1 MEWRMIEFRVGDLAE
16 KLGVHR
22 NTVGNWIR
30 SGALRASSVVAK
42 KYSISE
48 EEFIRFC
55 KLQGISESV
64 VSQFVVRDFHVISKE
79 ERMPQQTAT
88 VSEPRTVGQRDS
100 ILRTDPQWA
109 DGCLTCG
116 SCASACPISGV
127 DGLDPRKIIRKVVFG
142 QIDEVVASNW
152 PWKCTLCGK
161 CEEACPMNIELVKLF
176 RKIRSLRQRDRV
188 PGPLH
193 KGVMMALRRGNN
205 LGIPRSEFIG
215 LLEEVG
221 EEFAEE
227 CCPGFATPIDVEGAN
242 MMITVNSKEPFGEP
256 DDMKYWW
263 KIFHAAGES
272 WTIPS
277 DNWEGVNWGLFTG
290 DDDSMRIMVGRIVD
304 NMLRLGCKKLVLPE

>member
-1 MEWRMIEFRVGDLAE
+1 M
-16 KLGVHR
+16 
-22 NTVGNWIR
+22 
-30 SGALRASSVVAK
+30 
-42 KYSISE
+42 
-48 EEFIRFC
+48 
-55 KLQGISESV
+55 
-64 VSQFVVRDFHVISKE
+64 
-79 ERMPQQTAT
+79 
-88 VSEPRTVGQRDS
+88 
-100 ILRTDPQWA
+100 
-109 DGCLTCG
+109 
-116 SCASACPISGV
+116 
-127 DGLDPRKIIRKVVFG
+127 
-142 QIDEVVASNW
+142 VASNW

-215 LLEEVG
+215 LLEELG

-227 CCPGFATPIDVEGAN
+227 CAPGFVTPIDVEGAN